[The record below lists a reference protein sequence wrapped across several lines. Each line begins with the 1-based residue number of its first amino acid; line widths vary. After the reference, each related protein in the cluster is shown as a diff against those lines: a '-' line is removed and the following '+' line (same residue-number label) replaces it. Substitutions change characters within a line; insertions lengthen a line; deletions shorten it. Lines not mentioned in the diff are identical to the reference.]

1 METALVTL
9 IIVVALGL
17 YWSDAMR
24 ARSQAVRAA
33 RRACRALNVQ
43 LLDVT
48 VALARIRPAR
58 GPSGRL
64 TWRREYRFEF
74 SVDGAD
80 RRPGYVQLLGPRCRG
95 VQLEMPEGRTLMGP
109 DNRVQ
114 SPEELGQG

>member
-9 IIVVALGL
+9 LIVVAVGL
-17 YWSDAMR
+17 YWSDALR
-24 ARSQAVRAA
+24 ARDQAVRAA
-33 RRACRALNVQ
+33 RRACRGLDVQ

-48 VALARIRPAR
+48 VSLARIRPAR

-80 RRPGYVQLLGPRCRG
+80 RRPGYVQLLGRQCRG
-95 VQLEMPEGRTLMGP
+95 VQLDMPEGRTVMGP
-109 DNRVQ
+109 DQRPRAPAQ
-114 SPEELGQG
+114 PSDG